1 LIIEQLQQRL
11 YKEFKTCKQHS
22 YQLDRKLELIKAYF
36 PETSFDDARNKF
48 FEIDIS
54 EIQQFY
60 EINFPF
66 RASVLFDEDRFAE
79 IVDLIP
85 EFVMS
90 LIALGRPYLITL
102 HKYNTSQASKP
113 LETSLASFTENS
125 KLIHQCWDL
134 LKSASS
140 LEKAERESTV
150 QTLNEKLM
158 LFSTST
164 PYYDIRGVLQNVY
177 NSMILIA
184 LSYRLD
190 GFGHFS
196 LIVHPDTEKGDVLH
210 ALSGREISPIYT
222 LKQIQA
228 PEEIVDNLEERILW
242 DIVQH
247 GYPALNSPNQVHIGE
262 SIAEY
267 TSGVPVRSNDSA
279 AELIV
284 DEELSTSESALAM
297 KLSTLKTPLISRNKY
312 FLSKLLRHQF
322 YFESK
327 MSILLLGETGTGKD
341 VLANAIHE
349 LSGRKGKFVAINC
362 ANLHR
367 GLDSSELFGHEK
379 GAFTGA
385 HERRTGAIENADGGT
400 LFLDEIGELPPD
412 QQAMLL
418 RVLESKTFSRLG
430 AGQEIS
436 VDIRIIS
443 ATNVDLEESI
453 KEKSFREDL
462 FHRLSGDVIEVPAL
476 NERKDDIQYI
486 AEELFRRKT
495 KEESCSPPK
504 AITAEIFNCLRD
516 LEWPGNVRQLA
527 NYIHRVVVK
536 YSHSY
541 QTIDALRDILN
552 GEEPQSEFEMNSIYS
567 SLGEQELFRLYLS
580 LQCNLT
586 KTSRKSRTS
595 RDTARKK
602 LYGIFVRLW
611 SQFSSTA
618 DIIDFLENN
627 NELHD
632 DITQHFQ
639 SALEEAIETL
649 KSNYFENKSLNRYLY
664 TADESLFV
672 AKMK

>member
-1 LIIEQLQQRL
+1 MIEQLHQRL
-11 YKEFKTCKQHS
+11 YEEFKTCKQHS
-22 YQLDRKLELIKAYF
+22 YQLDQRPDLLKVYF

-48 FEIDIS
+48 FGIDVS
-54 EIQQFY
+54 EIQQLY
-60 EINFPF
+60 EINYPF
-66 RASVLFDEDRFAE
+66 RASVLFDEDRFTE
-79 IVDLIP
+79 IIDLIP
-85 EFVMS
+85 ELVLS

-102 HKYNTSQASKP
+102 NKYNTSRARKP
-113 LETSLASFTENS
+113 LETSLSSFTENS

-140 LEKAERESTV
+140 SVKADQESIV

-158 LFSTST
+158 LFGKST

-177 NSMILIA
+177 NSIILMA
-184 LSYRLD
+184 LSFRLD
-190 GFGHFS
+190 GFGRFS
-196 LIVHPDTEKGDVLH
+196 LILHPDTEKRNMLL
-210 ALSGREISPIYT
+210 ALSGREISPIRT
-222 LKQIQA
+222 LKQIHA

-247 GYPALNSPNQVHIGE
+247 GFPAINSPNQVYIGE

-267 TSGVPVRSNDSA
+267 VSGVPAQSIDSA
-279 AELIV
+279 AELLV

-297 KLSTLKTPLISRNKY
+297 KLSTLKTPLISRNKH
-312 FLSKLLRHQF
+312 FLAKLLRHQF

-385 HERRTGAIENADGGT
+385 HQRRTGAIENADGGT
-400 LFLDEIGELPPD
+400 LFLDEIGELPLD

-418 RVLESKTFSRLG
+418 RVLESKSFSRLG
-430 AGQEIS
+430 ASQEIS

-443 ATNVDLEESI
+443 STNVDLEAFI
-453 KEKSFREDL
+453 KENTFREDL
-462 FHRLSGDVIEVPAL
+462 FHRLSGDVIMVPAL
-476 NERKDDIQYI
+476 SERGDDIQYI
-486 AEELFRRKT
+486 AEELFKRKAQ
-495 KEESCSPPK
+495 EEGCTPPK
-504 AITAEIFNCLRD
+504 SMTAETFTSLGDI
-516 LEWPGNVRQLA
+516 EWPGNVRQLA
-527 NYIHRVVVK
+527 NHIHKVVVK
-536 YSHSY
+536 YIHSRH
-541 QTIDALRDILN
+541 TIGALKDILN
-552 GEEPQSEFEMNSIYS
+552 GEEPQFEFEIDSIYS
-567 SLGEQELFRLYLS
+567 GLEEQELFRLYLS

-586 KTSRKSRTS
+586 KTSRKSQTS
-595 RDTARKK
+595 RDTTRKK

-611 SQFSSTA
+611 SQFSSTV
-618 DIIDFLENN
+618 DIINFLESN

-632 DITQHFQ
+632 DITQQFQ
-639 SALEEAIETL
+639 STFVEAIETL
-649 KSNYFENKSLNRYLY
+649 KSNYFQNNSLNRYLY
-664 TADESLFV
+664 AADENLFV